1 MPAYD
6 PMSADVDI
14 PPATATRRD
23 FLRSSS
29 WALALGI
36 VAPGLLKG
44 VVPPSRLTMGA
55 LSQEGFEPIRRNV
68 GLFTGSGGT
77 MGWLVNPSGVLVVD
91 SQYEASAASF
101 VSGLAE
107 RTTRGVDA
115 LVNTHHHADHVGGNA
130 VMREVAQTIVAHRRA
145 RELHESTATAG
156 GNLDPRALA
165 DDTFATEWT
174 IRLGDETVRAKHYG
188 PAHTG
193 GDCTVFF
200 QEAGIVHMGDLLF
213 NRVYPFIDRPG
224 GASIQGWV
232 QLLESV
238 TAEHDTS
245 TVYLAGHAHPDF
257 GVVSYRDDLLVMR
270 DYLSALLERAQ
281 EGIQAGNSIE
291 EVTAVESLPDFPDH
305 RSLSPRLSLSANLQV
320 AYEELSA
327 GS

>member
-1 MPAYD
+1 MSVHD
-6 PMSADVDI
+6 PMSDAVGT
-14 PPATATRRD
+14 PYVTTTRRD

-29 WALALGI
+29 RALALGM
-36 VAPGLLKG
+36 VAPALLQG
-44 VVPPSRLTMGA
+44 AVPGRGSVWSPTR
-55 LSQEGFEPIRRNV
+55 EGFEPIRRKV

-91 SQYEASAASF
+91 SQYEESAATF
-101 VSGLAE
+101 VSGLTE
-107 RTTRGVDA
+107 RTTRRVDA

-130 VMREVAQTIVAHRRA
+130 VMRHVSQTIVAHRRA
-145 RELHESTATAG
+145 RELHETTAG
-156 GNLDPRALA
+156 AAGNLDPSALA
-165 DDTFATEWT
+165 DETFGTEWT

-200 QEAGIVHMGDLLF
+200 QEADVVHMGDLLF

-238 TAEHDTS
+238 SAEHGAR
-245 TVYLAGHAHPDF
+245 TVYIAGHAHPDF
-257 GVVSYRDDLLVMR
+257 GVVAYRDDLLVMR
-270 DYLSALLERAQ
+270 DYLSALLDRAQ
-281 EGIQAGNSIE
+281 EGIQAGSSVE
-291 EVTAVESLPDFPDH
+291 EITSVESLPDFPNH

-320 AYEELSA
+320 AWEELTA
-327 GS
+327 GR